1 MADSSV
7 IFSTALDNKQ
17 LEKDLIRTK
26 KEIEKL
32 ARAAAGQELK
42 KSPLIQQ
49 AQELEQKIKA
59 ARAEAEKYR
68 ADWAAGVAGADQNQS
83 AAISRAQELES
94 AHAKVVSQI
103 DKVDAK
109 LLPAYEK
116 LEAMKEK
123 AGGIEAELAA
133 AGAGAGRMGQ
143 ALSTAGDYME
153 KFTDRVKRLARRV
166 LIFSVITAAL
176 RQMRVWMSKVVKT
189 NEEASFAI
197 ARLKGSL
204 LTLAQPLVNVI
215 IPALTV
221 LVNILT
227 KVISLIAN
235 IVSKLFGATAEE
247 SAEAAKNL
255 YDETSALD
263 GVGNAAKKAQKSLA
277 SFDEINQL
285 SNSGADSGGGAAG
298 SSSAEAIA
306 PDFSFLDM
314 ADERLEKIAEAVLA
328 IGSGLALWK
337 LSSLLPEQLGAV
349 IGKLAGIAIA
359 AGGLMLMWDGLKD
372 AWENGVDWG
381 NVMEMIGGAAAV
393 AAGLYLAFGNVG
405 AGIGLVVSGL
415 AMLVTGFRDVME
427 NGANLQ
433 NTLLIIA
440 GIIAAGLGIALL
452 TGSLIPALVAG
463 IMSVIYAIVAWQG
476 NAEELAAN
484 LQLILGGIVDFIAG
498 VFTGNWERAWKGVK
512 DVFRGLINS
521 VIIIFESVVNGII
534 AGLNFLIDK
543 INSLSWEIPEWVPG
557 IGGETFGFH
566 VPKIPKL
573 SLPRVPEL
581 AAGAVIPPN
590 REFLAVLGDQKS
602 GTNIETPLSTMVQ
615 AFKQALNDSGYSG
628 GGVIE
633 NVVLLD
639 GEVIYRNQQKIARRH
654 GMSLARG

>member
-1 MADSSV
+1 MADGSV
-7 IFSTALDNKQ
+7 TFSTALDNKQ
-17 LEKDLIRTK
+17 LEKELIRTK

-32 ARAAAGQELK
+32 EQTAAGQELK

-59 ARAEAEKYR
+59 ARAEVGKYQ
-68 ADWAAGVAGADQNQS
+68 ADWAAGVAGADKNQS
-83 AAISRAQELES
+83 MAISRAQELES
-94 AHAKVVSQI
+94 THAKVVAQI
-103 DKVDAK
+103 DKVDSK
-109 LLPAYEK
+109 LSPAYEK
-116 LEAMKEK
+116 LDAMKEK
-123 AGGIEAELAA
+123 AGGIEKELAA
-133 AGAGAGRMGQ
+133 AGTGAGRMGQ
-143 ALSTAGDYME
+143 ALSTAGDCME

-176 RQMRVWMSKVVKT
+176 RQMRIWMSKVVRT
-189 NEEASFAI
+189 NEEASSAI
-197 ARLKGSL
+197 AKLKGAL
-204 LTLAQPLVNVI
+204 LTLAQPLVSVV
-215 IPALTV
+215 IPAFTV

-227 KVISLIAN
+227 KIISLVAN
-235 IVSKLFGATAEE
+235 IESKLFGTTAEG

-255 YDETSALD
+255 YDETKALD
-263 GVGNAAKKAQKSLA
+263 GVGSAAKKAEKSLA
-277 SFDEINQL
+277 NFDEINQL
-285 SNSGADSGGGAAG
+285 ANSGADSGGAAG
-298 SSSAEAIA
+298 TSSTEAIA

-314 ADERLEKIAEAVLA
+314 ADERLEKIAEAVMA

-337 LSSLLPEQLGAV
+337 ISSALPGQLGAV

-359 AGGLMLMWDGLKD
+359 VGGLMLLWDGLKD

-381 NVMEMIGGAAAV
+381 NVIEMIGGAAAV
-393 AAGLYLAFGNVG
+393 AAGLYLAFGNIG
-405 AGIGLVVSGL
+405 AGIGLVVSGI
-415 AMLVTGFRDVME
+415 AMLVTGFRDVIE

-440 GIIAAGLGIALL
+440 GIIATGLGIALL
-452 TGSLIPALVAG
+452 TGSVIPALVAA
-463 IMSVIYAIVAWQG
+463 IMGVIYAIVAWQG
-476 NAEELAAN
+476 SAEELAAN
-484 LQLILGGIVDFIAG
+484 LQLILGGIVDFITG
-498 VFTGNWERAWKGVK
+498 VFTGDWERAWKGVK

-557 IGGETFGFH
+557 IGGETFGFS

-573 SLPRVPEL
+573 TLPRVPEL
-581 AAGAVIPPN
+581 ATGAVIPPN

-615 AFKQALNDSGYSG
+615 AFKQALNETGYSG
-628 GGVIE
+628 GRVIE

-639 GEVIYRNQQKIARRH
+639 GEVIYRNQQKISRQH
-654 GMSLARG
+654 GMSFARG